1 LETATTAPPMA
12 VSTTPP
18 ETMLRRKLLSDA
30 DSPGCAASATSG
42 TTSAAAT
49 AAAAAHSF
57 TGWRGCA
64 EARTAADHLR
74 GEARSEDALA
84 AASGFPSPRAT
95 DRDAATEVTAMEL
108 GADLWCAA
116 SESCTCDGNEA
127 GQKNILMH
135 VGFRREGLAEVTG
148 QRSLLTWMAFIAPNG
163 SAR

>member
-1 LETATTAPPMA
+1 MP
-12 VSTTPP
+12 
-18 ETMLRRKLLSDA
+18 
-30 DSPGCAASATSG
+30 
-42 TTSAAAT
+42 T
-49 AAAAAHSF
+49 AAAATHCFMRSC
-57 TGWRGCA
+57 GRA
-64 EARTAADHLR
+64 EARTAADHLS
-74 GEARSEDALA
+74 GEAHREDAPTA
-84 AASGFPSPRAT
+84 TSGFPSPRAT
-95 DRDAATEVTAMEL
+95 DRDVATEVAAMEL